1 MIEKYELV
9 NMIQKKKYYLDRL
22 ESLVYGSLDIRER
35 DNKKY
40 IYVHYRKDGK
50 VITKYV
56 GEYSDSLYNQ
66 ILSNNIEV
74 KEINKRIKII
84 QKYIEDN
91 NYYEQDLNDNIKDNI
106 DRVRE
111 NIDVLLYDLVKLE
124 DINIT
129 HENIINSLT
138 GDPLNNVKLEDVV
151 KYNKI
156 KTAYENILKDEYIK
170 LPYSVELLCAIN
182 KMLNEDLIYLNDYN
196 LNDVEKEI
204 SNIIEKDISVINKA
218 IEIFLYLSRK
228 NIFKKNNILTALLFS
243 NVYLLSNGNGVLTV
257 PEDLSEKFKVM
268 LNSFSNGKDTRIIK
282 KFVIARCYIK
292 FEDEEKYIV

>member
-50 VITKYV
+50 VVTKYV

-204 SNIIEKDISVINKA
+204 SNIVEKDISAINKA

-243 NVYLLSNGNGVLTV
+243 NVYLLSNGNGVLTI
-257 PEDLSEKFKVM
+257 PEDLTDKFKVM

>member
-22 ESLVYGSLDIRER
+22 ESIVYGSLDIRER

-50 VITKYV
+50 VVTKYV

-204 SNIIEKDISVINKA
+204 SNIVEKDISVINKA

-243 NVYLLSNGNGVLTV
+243 NVYLLSNGNGVLTI

>member
-50 VITKYV
+50 VVTKYV

-196 LNDVEKEI
+196 LNDVENEI
-204 SNIIEKDISVINKA
+204 GNIVEKDISVINKA
-218 IEIFLYLSRK
+218 IEIFLYISRK

-243 NVYLLSNGNGVLTV
+243 NVYLLSNGNGVLTI
-257 PEDLSEKFKVM
+257 PEDLTDKFKVM

>member
-50 VITKYV
+50 VVTKYV
-56 GEYSDSLYNQ
+56 GEYSDGLYNQ

-124 DINIT
+124 DLNIT

-196 LNDVEKEI
+196 LNDVENEI
-204 SNIIEKDISVINKA
+204 GNIVEKDISAINKA

-243 NVYLLSNGNGVLTV
+243 NVYLLSKGNGVLTI
-257 PEDLSEKFKVM
+257 PEDLTDKFKVM

>member
-50 VITKYV
+50 VVTKYV

-124 DINIT
+124 DLNIT

-182 KMLNEDLIYLNDYN
+182 KMLNKDLIYLNDYN

-204 SNIIEKDISVINKA
+204 SNIVEKDISVINKA

-243 NVYLLSNGNGVLTV
+243 NVYLLSNGNGVLTI
-257 PEDLSEKFKVM
+257 PEDLTDKFKVM

>member
-22 ESLVYGSLDIRER
+22 KSLVYGSLDIRER

-50 VITKYV
+50 VVTKYV

-204 SNIIEKDISVINKA
+204 SNIVEKDISVINKA

-243 NVYLLSNGNGVLTV
+243 NVYLLSNGNGVLTI
-257 PEDLSEKFKVM
+257 PEDLTDKFKVM

>member
-50 VITKYV
+50 VVTKYV

-138 GDPLNNVKLEDVV
+138 GNPLNNVKLEDVV

-204 SNIIEKDISVINKA
+204 NNIVEKDISVINKA

-243 NVYLLSNGNGVLTV
+243 NVYLLSKGNGVLTI
-257 PEDLSEKFKVM
+257 PEDLTDKFKVM

>member
-50 VITKYV
+50 VVTKYV

-151 KYNKI
+151 RYNKI
-156 KTAYENILKDEYIK
+156 KTAYENILKDEYIR

-292 FEDEEKYIV
+292 LEDEEKYIV

>member
-22 ESLVYGSLDIRER
+22 ESIVYGSLDIRER

-50 VITKYV
+50 VVTKYV

-106 DRVRE
+106 VRVRE

-138 GDPLNNVKLEDVV
+138 GDSLNNVKLEDVV

-204 SNIIEKDISVINKA
+204 SNIVEKDISVINKA

-243 NVYLLSNGNGVLTV
+243 NVYLLSNGNGVLTI

>member
-50 VITKYV
+50 VVTKYV

-124 DINIT
+124 DLNIT

-204 SNIIEKDISVINKA
+204 SNIVEKDISAINKA
-218 IEIFLYLSRK
+218 IEIFLYISRK
-228 NIFKKNNILTALLFS
+228 NIFKKSNILTALLFS
-243 NVYLLSNGNGVLTV
+243 NVYLLSKGNGVLTI
-257 PEDLSEKFKVM
+257 PEDLTDKFKVM

>member
-124 DINIT
+124 DLNIT

-196 LNDVEKEI
+196 LNDVENEI
-204 SNIIEKDISVINKA
+204 GNIVEKDISAINKA

-243 NVYLLSNGNGVLTV
+243 NVYLLSNGNGVLTI
-257 PEDLSEKFKVM
+257 PEDLTDKFKVM

>member
-50 VITKYV
+50 VVTKYV
-56 GEYSDSLYNQ
+56 GEYSDGLYNQ

-196 LNDVEKEI
+196 LNDVENEI
-204 SNIIEKDISVINKA
+204 GNIVEKDISVINKA

-243 NVYLLSNGNGVLTV
+243 NVYLLSNGNGVLTI

>member
-50 VITKYV
+50 VVTKYV

-204 SNIIEKDISVINKA
+204 SNIVEKDISAINKA

-243 NVYLLSNGNGVLTV
+243 NVYLLSNGNGVLTI

>member
-50 VITKYV
+50 VVTKYV

-91 NYYEQDLNDNIKDNI
+91 NYYEQDLNENIKDNI

-204 SNIIEKDISVINKA
+204 SNIVEKDISVINKA

-243 NVYLLSNGNGVLTV
+243 NVYLLSNGNGVLTI
-257 PEDLSEKFKVM
+257 PEDLTDKFKVM

-292 FEDEEKYIV
+292 FENEEKYIV

>member
-156 KTAYENILKDEYIK
+156 KTAYENILKDEYIR

-282 KFVIARCYIK
+282 KFVIAKCYIK

>member
-156 KTAYENILKDEYIK
+156 KTAYENILKDEYIR

-257 PEDLSEKFKVM
+257 PEDLSEKFKNLRM
-268 LNSFSNGKDTRIIK
+268 K
-282 KFVIARCYIK
+282 KNI
-292 FEDEEKYIV
+292 

>member
-50 VITKYV
+50 VVTKYV

-138 GDPLNNVKLEDVV
+138 GDSLNNVKLEDVV

-204 SNIIEKDISVINKA
+204 SNIVEKDISVINKA

-243 NVYLLSNGNGVLTV
+243 NVYLLSYGNGVLTI
-257 PEDLSEKFKVM
+257 PEDLTDKFKVM

>member
-50 VITKYV
+50 VVTKYV

-196 LNDVEKEI
+196 LNDVENEI
-204 SNIIEKDISVINKA
+204 GNIVEKDISVINKA

-243 NVYLLSNGNGVLTV
+243 NVYLLSKGNGVLTI
-257 PEDLSEKFKVM
+257 PEDLTDKFKVM

>member
-50 VITKYV
+50 VVTKYV

-204 SNIIEKDISVINKA
+204 SNVVEKDISAINKA

-243 NVYLLSNGNGVLTV
+243 NVYLLSNGNGVLTI

-268 LNSFSNGKDTRIIK
+268 LNSFFNGKDTRIIK

>member
-50 VITKYV
+50 VVTKYV

-156 KTAYENILKDEYIK
+156 KTAYENILKDEYIR

>member
-50 VITKYV
+50 VVTKYV

-124 DINIT
+124 DLNIT

-204 SNIIEKDISVINKA
+204 SNIVEKDISAINKA

-243 NVYLLSNGNGVLTV
+243 NVYLLSNGNGVLTI

>member
-1 MIEKYELV
+1 VIEKYELV

-22 ESLVYGSLDIRER
+22 KSLVYGSLDIRER

-50 VITKYV
+50 VVTKYV

-204 SNIIEKDISVINKA
+204 SNIVEKDISVINKA

-243 NVYLLSNGNGVLTV
+243 NVYLLSNGNGVLTI
-257 PEDLSEKFKVM
+257 PEDLTDKFKVM

>member
-50 VITKYV
+50 VVTKYV

-204 SNIIEKDISVINKA
+204 SNIVEKDISAINKA

-243 NVYLLSNGNGVLTV
+243 NVYLLSKGNGVLTI
-257 PEDLSEKFKVM
+257 PEDLTDKFKVM

>member
-50 VITKYV
+50 VVTKYV

-138 GDPLNNVKLEDVV
+138 GDSLNNVKLEDVV

-196 LNDVEKEI
+196 LNDVEKEV
-204 SNIIEKDISVINKA
+204 SNIVEKDISVINKA

-243 NVYLLSNGNGVLTV
+243 NVYLLSKGNGVLTI

>member
-1 MIEKYELV
+1 VIEKYELV

-50 VITKYV
+50 VVTKYV

-91 NYYEQDLNDNIKDNI
+91 NYYEQDLNENIKDNI

-204 SNIIEKDISVINKA
+204 SNIVEKDISVINKA

-243 NVYLLSNGNGVLTV
+243 NVYLLSNGNGVLTI
-257 PEDLSEKFKVM
+257 PEDLTDKFKVM

>member
-50 VITKYV
+50 VVTKYV

-111 NIDVLLYDLVKLE
+111 NINVLLYDIVKLE

-204 SNIIEKDISVINKA
+204 SNIVEKDISVINKA

-243 NVYLLSNGNGVLTV
+243 NVYLLSNGNGVLTI
-257 PEDLSEKFKVM
+257 PEDLTDKFKVM

>member
-156 KTAYENILKDEYIK
+156 KTAYENILKDEYIR

>member
-50 VITKYV
+50 VVTKYV

-111 NIDVLLYDLVKLE
+111 NIDVLLYDIVKLE
-124 DINIT
+124 DININ

-138 GDPLNNVKLEDVV
+138 GDSLNNVKLEDVV

-204 SNIIEKDISVINKA
+204 SNIVEKDISAINKA

-243 NVYLLSNGNGVLTV
+243 NVYLLSNGNGVLTI
-257 PEDLSEKFKVM
+257 PEDLTDKFKVM

-292 FEDEEKYIV
+292 FENEEKYIV

>member
-1 MIEKYELV
+1 
-9 NMIQKKKYYLDRL
+9 MIQKKKYYLDRL

-156 KTAYENILKDEYIK
+156 KTAYENILKDEYIR

-292 FEDEEKYIV
+292 FENEEKYIV

>member
-156 KTAYENILKDEYIK
+156 KTAYENILKDEYIR

-243 NVYLLSNGNGVLTV
+243 NVYLLSKGNGVLTI
-257 PEDLSEKFKVM
+257 PEDLTDKFKVM

>member
-50 VITKYV
+50 VVTKYV

-124 DINIT
+124 DLNIT

-196 LNDVEKEI
+196 LNDVENEI
-204 SNIIEKDISVINKA
+204 GNIVEKDISVINKA

-243 NVYLLSNGNGVLTV
+243 NVYLLSNGNGVLTI

>member
-50 VITKYV
+50 VVTKYV

-138 GDPLNNVKLEDVV
+138 GNPLNNVKLEDVV

-196 LNDVEKEI
+196 LNDVENEI
-204 SNIIEKDISVINKA
+204 GNIVEKDISVINKA
-218 IEIFLYLSRK
+218 IEIFLYISRK

-243 NVYLLSNGNGVLTV
+243 NVYLLSKGNGVLTI
-257 PEDLSEKFKVM
+257 PEDLTDKFKVM

>member
-50 VITKYV
+50 VVTKYV
-56 GEYSDSLYNQ
+56 GEYSDGLYNQ

-124 DINIT
+124 DLNIT

-196 LNDVEKEI
+196 LNDVEKEV
-204 SNIIEKDISVINKA
+204 SNIVEKDISVINKA

-243 NVYLLSNGNGVLTV
+243 NVYLLSKGNGVLTI

>member
-50 VITKYV
+50 VVTKYV

-204 SNIIEKDISVINKA
+204 SNIVEKDISA
-218 IEIFLYLSRK
+218 IKYLSRK

-243 NVYLLSNGNGVLTV
+243 NVYLLSNGNGVLTI
-257 PEDLSEKFKVM
+257 PEDLTDKFKVM

-292 FEDEEKYIV
+292 FENEEKYIV

>member
-50 VITKYV
+50 VVTKYV

-196 LNDVEKEI
+196 LNDVENEI
-204 SNIIEKDISVINKA
+204 GNIVEKDISVINKA
-218 IEIFLYLSRK
+218 IEIFLYISRK

-243 NVYLLSNGNGVLTV
+243 NVYLLSKGNGVLTI
-257 PEDLSEKFKVM
+257 PEDLTDKFKVM

>member
-196 LNDVEKEI
+196 LNDVENEI
-204 SNIIEKDISVINKA
+204 GNIVEKDISVINKA

-243 NVYLLSNGNGVLTV
+243 NVYLLSNGNGVLTI
-257 PEDLSEKFKVM
+257 PEDLTDKFKVM

-292 FEDEEKYIV
+292 FENEEKYIV

>member
-50 VITKYV
+50 VVTKYV
-56 GEYSDSLYNQ
+56 GEYSDGLYNQ

-138 GDPLNNVKLEDVV
+138 GDPLNNVKLKDVV
-151 KYNKI
+151 MYNKI

-170 LPYSVELLCAIN
+170 LPYGVELLCAIN

-196 LNDVEKEI
+196 LNDVENEI
-204 SNIIEKDISVINKA
+204 GNIVEKDISAINKA

-243 NVYLLSNGNGVLTV
+243 NVYLLSKGNGVLTI
-257 PEDLSEKFKVM
+257 PEDLTDKFKVM

>member
-50 VITKYV
+50 VVTKYV

-204 SNIIEKDISVINKA
+204 SNIVEKDISVINKA

-243 NVYLLSNGNGVLTV
+243 NVYLLSYGNGVLTI
-257 PEDLSEKFKVM
+257 PEDLTDKFKVM

>member
-156 KTAYENILKDEYIK
+156 KTAYENILKDEYIR

-292 FEDEEKYIV
+292 FENEEKYIV